1 MLRPRIPFQESRI
14 NDAYGV
20 CYDLDTGTFTRS
32 GTLSEYSATYS
43 AKPFSNV
50 PDLLLPIQRNM
61 RRCLLNDD
69 LSVNYY
75 LDASDSTKKTNGE
88 AAVLDGTD
96 GQVMVE
102 IPAHWWKFEKTGNV
116 LYWWIAPTKKTSPG
130 WQYFKKS
137 YIGAYEAQMYDD
149 SASAIVGGQ
158 GGADIANDR
167 LCSVSGVQA
176 HTSERRSTYRA
187 IAANRGSGW
196 FQQAN
201 HIYAAIAR
209 LYLVEYANF
218 NTQDKISAGLTN
230 ASNSDWSAYN
240 GYKPLVNA
248 GLTNSLGNSSGE
260 VAVVI
265 ANFVGGTED
274 LNTQVMSYRGI
285 ENWYGHIWK
294 WLDGAN
300 VHNSPANKSRL
311 YLCEDPAN
319 FADDTDTNYE
329 IFGLLPEADG
339 YGGEPL
345 GIAGGI
351 YPANVTGSST
361 TGLCD
366 YYYTT
371 FDSNP
376 DDGWHVVDLGGN
388 ADSGVTAG
396 AFCVPSGN
404 VSSSGNSRIGGRLC
418 AAVSE

>member
-1 MLRPRIPFQESRI
+1 MLRLTNAILGAEESA

-20 CYDLDTGTFTRS
+20 AYDTVAKEYTR
-32 GTLSEYSATYS
+32 L
-43 AKPFSNV
+43 
-50 PDLLLPIQRNM
+50 
-61 RRCLLNDD
+61 
-69 LSVNYY
+69 
-75 LDASDSTKKTNGE
+75 DSTKKANGE

-102 IPAHWWKFEKTGNV
+102 IPAHWWKSEKVGD
-116 LYWWIAPTKKTSPG
+116 LLCWWIAPTEKTSSG
-130 WQYFKKS
+130 WKYFKKS

-149 SASAIVGGQ
+149 SAGVIVGGQ
-158 GGADIANDR
+158 GGADIASDK
-167 LCSVSGVQA
+167 LCSVSGIQA
-176 HTSERRSTYRA
+176 HTDEKRSEYRA

-209 LYLVEYANF
+209 LYLIEYANF
-218 NTQDKISAGLTN
+218 NTQDKISTGLTN
-230 ASNSDWSAYN
+230 VSSSDWSAYN
-240 GYKPLVNA
+240 GYKPLVDA

-300 VHNSPANKSRL
+300 VHNSSESKSRL
-311 YLCEDPAN
+311 YLCDDPTN

-329 IFGLLPEADG
+329 MVGLLPEADG
-339 YGGEPL
+339 YGGNPL
-345 GIAGGI
+345 SIAEGI
-351 YPANVTGSST
+351 YPANTAGSST

-366 YYYTT
+366 YYYTYY
-371 FDSNP
+371 DSNT
-376 DDGWHVVDLGGN
+376 DSGWHVVALGGSAIN
-388 ADSGVTAG
+388 GVWAG
-396 AFCVPSGN
+396 AFFVNSYG
-404 VSSSGNSRIGGRLC
+404 VSSYDYSIFGGRLC
-418 AAVSE
+418 AAVGE